1 MSLKDLKLTK
11 EQIIKLQQLL
21 AEEIKDESQQER
33 KELSN
38 DDFIANALDKVQVY
52 VQAGKPDAFV
62 QLKEPLLYKFEITS
76 NGVAT
81 GSSESDKFQRADAKE
96 IARWKSD
103 NVINLD
109 CISDEH
115 REQLSQIQTD
125 ESTGET
131 YMLVP
136 IDINI
141 LIDDNE
147 ITPDASTK
155 RITEHDAYN
164 ATGAGHTIYMHPEQE
179 EHQAGLDRNTQA
191 KHASPAPPEEQA
203 NYDYHMH
210 TFEVP
215 RLSFPFELKFDT
227 DNDRLVGGK
236 VDKSGESSGNS
247 DHDEDLEV
255 GVATKLQDVLE
266 DLEE

>member
-1 MSLKDLKLTK
+1 MSLKDLNLTK
-11 EQIIKLQQLL
+11 EQMIKLQQLL
-21 AEEIKDESQQER
+21 AQEIEDESQQER
-33 KELSN
+33 NELSN

-52 VQAGKPDAFV
+52 VEAGKPEAFV
-62 QLKEPLLYKFEITS
+62 QLKEPLLYKFKITS

-103 NVINLD
+103 HVINLD
-109 CISDEH
+109 CISDEDY
-115 REQLSQIQTD
+115 EQLSQIQTD

-141 LIDDNE
+141 LIDDTE
-147 ITPDASTK
+147 ITPDTSTK
-155 RITEHDAYN
+155 RITENDAYN

-179 EHQAGLDRNTQA
+179 GHQTGLDRNPQA
-191 KHASPAPPEEQA
+191 KHACTAPPEEQT

-215 RLSFPFELKFDT
+215 KLSFPFELKFGIDT
-227 DNDRLVGGK
+227 DRLVGGN
-236 VDKSGESSGNS
+236 VDKSAEDSGKS
-247 DHDEDLEV
+247 DHDDDL
-255 GVATKLQDVLE
+255 GVATELQDVLE
-266 DLEE
+266 DLEV